1 MVFSD
6 QTCLVTGG
14 GRGIGLAI
22 VQMFAAAGARVHSL
36 DIEHGDTAN
45 GVTPHLCDVSD
56 QAAVASA
63 VGKIDGPID
72 VLVNNAAAVTSA
84 VPITELSIEEW
95 ERTLRINLTGVFIV
109 SRTVLPRMVQGGRII
124 NMASTFAH
132 VGSPG
137 RVAYSATK
145 AAVLGFTRSLAI
157 DVAEQGIRVNSVSP
171 GAVATDRLTELFGSQ
186 ENADAHLGPMHLM
199 ARTAK
204 PEEIADAVWFLSSPR
219 SSFMTG
225 ADLLVDGGYTAR

>member
-1 MVFSD
+1 MVFSN

-45 GVTPHLCDVSD
+45 GVTLHLCDVSD
-56 QAAVASA
+56 HAAVASA

-186 ENADAHLGPMHLM
+186 ENADAHLGPMHLI

>member
-1 MVFSD
+1 MVFSN

-22 VQMFAAAGARVHSL
+22 VQMFAAAGARAHSL

-56 QAAVASA
+56 HAAVTSA
-63 VGKIDGPID
+63 VEKIDGPID

-199 ARTAK
+199 ARIGT
-204 PEEIADAVWFLSSPR
+204 PEEIADAVWFLASPR

>member
-72 VLVNNAAAVTSA
+72 VLVINAAAVTSA